1 MNLELNFHKIKNYRN
16 LILDCIWRH
25 EFEKVINNLGLFS
38 LKMGEKTTYF
48 SIFIEFN
55 VSWQPLIIIEEEDIL
70 LCLDTE
76 NHFVKYNN
84 VTEIF
89 HFFHFFHKSKML
101 LPWRGKNWN
110 FPNRETKTWSM
121 SPTCESFLSSNMY
134 LNLLKIYID
143 HFIVKILWRSS
154 K

>member
-38 LKMGEKTTYF
+38 LKMREKTTYF
-48 SIFIEFN
+48 SIFIDFN
-55 VSWQPLIIIEEEDIL
+55 VSWQPLIINEEKVIL
-70 LCLDTE
+70 LCLDKE

-89 HFFHFFHKSKML
+89 HFFRFFHISQIL
-101 LPWRGKNWN
+101 LPWRGENWN
-110 FPNRETKTWSM
+110 FPDWETKTWSM
-121 SPTCESFLSSNMY
+121 SLTYESFLSSNM
-134 LNLLKIYID
+134 
-143 HFIVKILWRSS
+143 
-154 K
+154 

>member
-1 MNLELNFHKIKNYRN
+1 MNLELNFHKIENYRN

-48 SIFIEFN
+48 PIFIELN

-76 NHFVKYNN
+76 NHFVKFYN
-84 VTEIF
+84 VTGIF
-89 HFFHFFHKSKML
+89 HFFRFFFTNLRYCCHEGGKIETFQIERRK
-101 LPWRGKNWN
+101 RGQWAPHVSL
-110 FPNRETKTWSM
+110 FCLQ
-121 SPTCESFLSSNMY
+121 TC
-134 LNLLKIYID
+134 I
-143 HFIVKILWRSS
+143 
-154 K
+154 

>member
-1 MNLELNFHKIKNYRN
+1 MNLELSFHKIKNYRN

-89 HFFHFFHKSKML
+89 HFFHFFHKSKIL
-101 LPWRGKNWN
+101 LPWRGKI
-110 FPNRETKTWSM
+110 ETFQIERRKHGQWAPHM
-121 SPTCESFLSSNMY
+121 SLFCLQTCN
-134 LNLLKIYID
+134 
-143 HFIVKILWRSS
+143 
-154 K
+154 